1 MLLQLNINNFALIE
15 NLTINFSE
23 GFTVLTGETGTGKS
37 ILIDAISF
45 VLGAK
50 NNRGV
55 IRTGADKAFVEGIF
69 TVENMKT
76 KKILSALDIDVDEV
90 LIISRETF
98 LNGKSITKVNNKT
111 VLVSN
116 LRKLADTLMDIHGQH
131 ENQNLLDRNTHID
144 YLDNFGYEF
153 LKENLEE
160 YRLEYKNLLE
170 VNNSIDSICNKNEN
184 REKLMDYLKYQI
196 DEINKGK
203 LKIDEDVELEKQYKI
218 LSNSENIKKALSLSY
233 NVLYEGS
240 DEKTSIFD
248 NLSYVVKE
256 LRNVSMHHEDITT
269 ICSSLEDTY
278 YNLEQSIADIRN
290 LKDDINYDQGELDFI
305 NSRLYIIDGYKR
317 KYGQTIKDIL
327 EYKTKIEDEYTEMVN
342 SEEILASLKKDK
354 EKIIFKLKKISLV
367 LNDKRIEVASK
378 LKEVIQEQLNYIG
391 LEKSK
396 FHIEIVY
403 DENCLDEYGASKV
416 QFLIS
421 TNPGEPLLPIEKVV
435 SGGELSRIM
444 LALKT
449 AFVDKD
455 KIPSVIFDEI
465 DTGISGRVAQ
475 SVAEKMYMVSLN
487 HQVFCVTHLP
497 QIAALSDNHY
507 VVLKEVVD
515 NKTYTNIKNLIED
528 EKPIEMAR
536 MLGGSEFTKLTL
548 EHGRELI
555 FLAQNK
561 KNQISNTYKDL
572 R

>member
-55 IRTGADKAFVEGIF
+55 IRTGTDKAFVEGIF
-69 TVENMKT
+69 TVENPKT
-76 KKILSALDIDVDEV
+76 KAILSSLDIDVDEV

-116 LRKLADTLMDIHGQH
+116 LRKLADSLMDIHGQH
-131 ENQNLLDRNTHID
+131 ENQNLLDKNTHID

-153 LKENLEE
+153 LKEDLGA
-160 YRLEYKNLLE
+160 YKIEYKKLLE
-170 VNNSIDSICNKNEN
+170 VNNSIETICNKNEN

-203 LKIDEDVELEKQYKI
+203 LKIDEDVELEKQHKI
-218 LSNSENIKKALSLSY
+218 LSNSENIKKSLSISY

-248 NLSYVVKE
+248 NLSYVIKE

-269 ICSSLEDTY
+269 ICSGLEDTY
-278 YNLEQSIADIRN
+278 YNLEQSISDIRS
-290 LKDDINYDQGELDFI
+290 LKDEINYDQGELDFI
-305 NSRLYIIDGYKR
+305 NNRLYIIDGYKR
-317 KYGQTIKDIL
+317 KYGETIKDIL
-327 EYKTKIEDEYTEMVN
+327 DYKTKIENEYAEMIN
-342 SEEILASLKKDK
+342 SEEILATLRKDK
-354 EKIIFKLKKISLV
+354 EKIIMKLKGISLI
-367 LNDKRIEVASK
+367 LNDKRVEVARR
-378 LKEVIQEQLNYIG
+378 LKDVIQEQLNYIG
-391 LEKSK
+391 LEKSN
-396 FHIEIVY
+396 FYIEINY

-421 TNPGEPLLPIEKVV
+421 TNPGEPLLPLERVV

-475 SVAEKMYMVSLN
+475 SVAEKMYMVSLS

-515 NKTYTNIKNLIED
+515 NKTYTNIKILTED

-561 KNQISNTYKDL
+561 KKQISST
-572 R
+572 

>member
-55 IRTGADKAFVEGIF
+55 IRTGTDKAFVEGIF
-69 TVENMKT
+69 TVENPKT
-76 KKILSALDIDVDEV
+76 KAILSSLDIDVDEV

-116 LRKLADTLMDIHGQH
+116 LRKLADSLMDIHGQH
-131 ENQNLLDRNTHID
+131 ENQNLLDKNTHID

-153 LKENLEE
+153 LKDDLGA
-160 YRLEYKNLLE
+160 YKIEYKKLLE
-170 VNNSIDSICNKNEN
+170 VNNSIETICNKNEN

-203 LKIDEDVELEKQYKI
+203 LKIDEDVELEKQHKI
-218 LSNSENIKKALSLSY
+218 LSNSENIKKSLSISY

-248 NLSYVVKE
+248 NLSYVIKE

-269 ICSSLEDTY
+269 ICSGLEDTY
-278 YNLEQSIADIRN
+278 YNLEQSISDIRS
-290 LKDDINYDQGELDFI
+290 LKDEINYDQGELDFI
-305 NSRLYIIDGYKR
+305 NNRLYIIDGYKR
-317 KYGQTIKDIL
+317 KYGETIKDIL
-327 EYKTKIEDEYTEMVN
+327 DYKTKIENEYAEMVN
-342 SEEILASLKKDK
+342 SEEILATLRKDK
-354 EKIIFKLKKISLV
+354 EKIIMKLKGISLI
-367 LNDKRIEVASK
+367 LNDKRVEVARR
-378 LKEVIQEQLNYIG
+378 LKDVIQEQLNYIG
-391 LEKSK
+391 LEKSN
-396 FHIEIVY
+396 FYIEINY

-421 TNPGEPLLPIEKVV
+421 TNPGEPLLPLERVV

-475 SVAEKMYMVSLN
+475 SVAEKMYMVSLS

-515 NKTYTNIKNLIED
+515 NKTYTNIKILTED

-561 KNQISNTYKDL
+561 KKQISST
-572 R
+572 